1 MYVCIYIIYMYIYIY
16 IYIYILEKKAR
27 QGGPA
32 KSKKYKQINIEK
44 TKFQKGPPGWA
55 RRTGKTK
62 TMWKRRRP
70 ASSDKIHTRR
80 ALASLNTT

>member
-1 MYVCIYIIYMYIYIY
+1 MYIY

-32 KSKKYKQINIEK
+32 KSKKSKQVNIEK

-62 TMWKRRRP
+62 TMWKRRMP
-70 ASSDKIHTRR
+70 ASTDKIHTRG
-80 ALASLNTT
+80 APASPNTT